1 MLYGI
6 SFQRFNTYISKLK
19 LRLLSATGQ
28 YENTYSRRD
37 KIGSSI
43 SPLIVIRIKNI
54 PCNIVRRTT
63 SVTCILS
70 RRESFGTF
78 IANTPFMFFFFLN
91 LFFCWTNALKRH
103 STVEYNSK
111 VTFDRLIFIINKYNF
126 FVHVPERWCATT
138 ICTIQKERRRMAN
151 CVNFRYLFTKN
162 TIQAFHSF
170 VLDSLRSYRVI
181 IIIVGCY
188 LE

>member
-1 MLYGI
+1 MKTRETCLKEEMLYGI

-78 IANTPFMFFFFLN
+78 IANTPFMFFFFFKSFLLLN
-91 LFFCWTNALKRH
+91 KRF
-103 STVEYNSK
+103 EK
-111 VTFDRLIFIINKYNF
+111 AFDSR
-126 FVHVPERWCATT
+126 
-138 ICTIQKERRRMAN
+138 IQ
-151 CVNFRYLFTKN
+151 F
-162 TIQAFHSF
+162 
-170 VLDSLRSYRVI
+170 
-181 IIIVGCY
+181 
-188 LE
+188 